1 MAELV
6 THEFNITR
14 RRQLGRALDIP
25 VKFLET
31 VELAVSGK
39 NEKRLALTRI
49 ISYWVDKNKESSL
62 EELADVLEIKMK
74 MNPIHAD
81 RIRMLI
87 GDTYLKR
94 HDIEP
99 ILDALKDQSLPD
111 ADKLAKEFNVVLCLH
126 CSSET
131 EEVTRL
137 YWTLKTWIDRS
148 LGRVTWNKLI
158 HHMTKVDKEAALKI
172 KALITG
178 RSCAQ
183 AQYRQSSQIDSIV

>member
-1 MAELV
+1 M
-6 THEFNITR
+6 
-14 RRQLGRALDIP
+14 
-25 VKFLET
+25 KFLET

-111 ADKLAKEFNVVLCLH
+111 ADKLAKEFNVVLL
-126 CSSET
+126 SSLLQRNRGGDK
-131 EEVTRL
+131 VIL
-137 YWTLKTWIDRS
+137 ALKTSHR
-148 LGRVTWNKLI
+148 TW
-158 HHMTKVDKEAALKI
+158 
-172 KALITG
+172 
-178 RSCAQ
+178 SC
-183 AQYRQSSQIDSIV
+183 DT

>member
-1 MAELV
+1 MFSESSSPAVRRIVAELV

-99 ILDALKDQSLPD
+99 ILDALKDAIL
-111 ADKLAKEFNVVLCLH
+111 
-126 CSSET
+126 T
-131 EEVTRL
+131 
-137 YWTLKTWIDRS
+137 
-148 LGRVTWNKLI
+148 
-158 HHMTKVDKEAALKI
+158 
-172 KALITG
+172 
-178 RSCAQ
+178 
-183 AQYRQSSQIDSIV
+183 